1 MTLSSSAI
9 LILGIAAVV
18 GVVLGLVFYGGLYWT
33 VSRGLVSKRPALWF
47 LFSLLARVSIVIAG
61 FYFVSSYSIQG
72 STVPSLSIS
81 AHTRLPLGSASRAS
95 SSFATT
101 SSSSSSSFAGSSFTS
116 APVLSHSTEPV
127 LQMERLISCLLAFTI
142 TGLIIRWLSRP
153 SKLERL
159 PQLSELP
166 KSIGAA
172 ELPESSLETSSQEV
186 GHASDS

>member
-9 LILGIAAVV
+9 LVLAIAAVV

-61 FYFVSSYSIQG
+61 FYFVSSYPLPG
-72 STVPSLSIS
+72 SLFASSLV
-81 AHTRLPLGSASRAS
+81 AS
-95 SSFATT
+95 SSLA
-101 SSSSSSSFAGSSFTS
+101 SSSVASGL
-116 APVLSHSTEPV
+116 VLSHSTAPV
-127 LQMERLISCLLAFTI
+127 LQIERLISCLLAFTI

-159 PQLSELP
+159 PQLSERP
-166 KSIGAA
+166 KSMGASD
-172 ELPESSLETSSQEV
+172 LPEPSLETSSAEV

>member
-1 MTLSSSAI
+1 MTLSSSAV
-9 LILGIAAVV
+9 LVLAIAAVV

-33 VSRGLVSKRPALWF
+33 VSRGLVSKHPALWF

-61 FYFVSSYSIQG
+61 FYFVSSYPLQG

-81 AHTRLPLGSASRAS
+81 AHTRLPLGSASRA
-95 SSFATT
+95 

-159 PQLSELP
+159 PQLSEQP
-166 KSIGAA
+166 KSMGGSV
-172 ELPESSLETSSQEV
+172 LPEPSLETSSQEV

>member
-1 MTLSSSAI
+1 MTLSSSAV
-9 LILGIAAVV
+9 LVLAIAAVV

-61 FYFVSSYSIQG
+61 FYFVSSYPLQG

-95 SSFATT
+95 SS

-116 APVLSHSTEPV
+116 APVLSHSSEPV

-159 PQLSELP
+159 PQLSEQP
-166 KSIGAA
+166 KSMGGSV
-172 ELPESSLETSSQEV
+172 LPEPSLETSSQEV

>member
-1 MTLSSSAI
+1 MTFSSSAV
-9 LILGIAAVV
+9 LVLAIAAVV

-61 FYFVSSYSIQG
+61 FYFVSSYPI
-72 STVPSLSIS
+72 
-81 AHTRLPLGSASRAS
+81 LGSPVDL
-95 SSFATT
+95 
-101 SSSSSSSFAGSSFTS
+101 
-116 APVLSHSTEPV
+116 APVLTQSTAPV

-153 SKLERL
+153 SKQERL
-159 PQLSELP
+159 PQSSELP
-166 KSIGAA
+166 KSMGASGFSEPA
-172 ELPESSLETSSQEV
+172 LETSSQEV

>member
-1 MTLSSSAI
+1 MTLSSSAV
-9 LILGIAAVV
+9 LVLAIAAVV

-33 VSRGLVSKRPALWF
+33 VSRGLFSKRPALWF

-61 FYFVSSYSIQG
+61 FYFVSSYPLQG

-95 SSFATT
+95 SS
-101 SSSSSSSFAGSSFTS
+101 SSSSSSFAGSSFTS
-116 APVLSHSTEPV
+116 APVLSHSSEPV

-159 PQLSELP
+159 PQLSEQP
-166 KSIGAA
+166 KSMGGSV
-172 ELPESSLETSSQEV
+172 LPEPSLETSSQEV

>member
-1 MTLSSSAI
+1 MTLSSSAV
-9 LILGIAAVV
+9 LVLAIAAVV

-33 VSRGLVSKRPALWF
+33 VSRGLVSKHPALWF

-61 FYFVSSYSIQG
+61 FYFVSSYPLQG

-81 AHTRLPLGSASRAS
+81 AHTRLPLGSASRA
-95 SSFATT
+95 
-101 SSSSSSSFAGSSFTS
+101 SSSSSFAGSSFTS

-159 PQLSELP
+159 PQLSEQP
-166 KSIGAA
+166 KSMGGSV
-172 ELPESSLETSSQEV
+172 LPEPSLETSSQEV

>member
-1 MTLSSSAI
+1 MILSSSAI

-18 GVVLGLVFYGGLYWT
+18 GVVLGLIFYGGLYWT

-61 FYFVSSYSIQG
+61 FYFVSSYPIQG

-95 SSFATT
+95 S

-159 PQLSELP
+159 PQLSEQP
-166 KSIGAA
+166 KSMGGSV
-172 ELPESSLETSSQEV
+172 LPEPSLETSSQEV

>member
-9 LILGIAAVV
+9 LVLAIAAVV

-61 FYFVSSYSIQG
+61 FYFVSSYPLPG
-72 STVPSLSIS
+72 SLIASSLV
-81 AHTRLPLGSASRAS
+81 ASSLVAS
-95 SSFATT
+95 SSLA
-101 SSSSSSSFAGSSFTS
+101 SSSVASGL
-116 APVLSHSTEPV
+116 VLSHSTAPV

-159 PQLSELP
+159 PQLSERP
-166 KSIGAA
+166 KSVGASD
-172 ELPESSLETSSQEV
+172 LPEPSLETSSAEV

>member
-9 LILGIAAVV
+9 LVLSIAAVV

-61 FYFVSSYSIQG
+61 FYLVSSYPLPG
-72 STVPSLSIS
+72 SLFASSLV
-81 AHTRLPLGSASRAS
+81 AS
-95 SSFATT
+95 SSVA
-101 SSSSSSSFAGSSFTS
+101 SGL
-116 APVLSHSTEPV
+116 VLSRSTAPV

-159 PQLSELP
+159 RQLSERP
-166 KSIGAA
+166 KSVGASD
-172 ELPESSLETSSQEV
+172 LPEPSLETSSAEV

>member
-1 MTLSSSAI
+1 MTLSSSAV
-9 LILGIAAVV
+9 LVLAIAAVV

-33 VSRGLVSKRPALWF
+33 VSHGLVSKRPALWF

-61 FYFVSSYSIQG
+61 FYFVSSYPLQG
-72 STVPSLSIS
+72 LTVPSLSIS

-95 SSFATT
+95 SS

-159 PQLSELP
+159 PQLSEQP
-166 KSIGAA
+166 KSMGGSV
-172 ELPESSLETSSQEV
+172 LPEPSLETSSQEV

>member
-9 LILGIAAVV
+9 LVLAIAAVV

-61 FYFVSSYSIQG
+61 FYLVSSYPLPG
-72 STVPSLSIS
+72 SLFASSLV
-81 AHTRLPLGSASRAS
+81 AS
-95 SSFATT
+95 SSLA
-101 SSSSSSSFAGSSFTS
+101 SSSVASGL
-116 APVLSHSTEPV
+116 VLSHSTAPV

-159 PQLSELP
+159 PQLSERP
-166 KSIGAA
+166 KSVGASD
-172 ELPESSLETSSQEV
+172 LPEPSLETSSAEV

>member
-1 MTLSSSAI
+1 MTLSSSAV
-9 LILGIAAVV
+9 LVLAIAAVV

-61 FYFVSSYSIQG
+61 FYFVSSYPLQG
-72 STVPSLSIS
+72 LTVPSLSIS

-95 SSFATT
+95 S

-159 PQLSELP
+159 PQLSEQP
-166 KSIGAA
+166 KSMGGSV
-172 ELPESSLETSSQEV
+172 LPEPSLETSSQEV

>member
-9 LILGIAAVV
+9 LVLAIAAVV

-61 FYFVSSYSIQG
+61 FYFVSSYPLQG
-72 STVPSLSIS
+72 SLFASSLV
-81 AHTRLPLGSASRAS
+81 AS
-95 SSFATT
+95 SSLA
-101 SSSSSSSFAGSSFTS
+101 SSSVASGL
-116 APVLSHSTEPV
+116 VLSHSTSPV

-159 PQLSELP
+159 PQLSERP
-166 KSIGAA
+166 KSVGASD
-172 ELPESSLETSSQEV
+172 LPEPSLETSSAEV

>member
-9 LILGIAAVV
+9 LVLAIAAVV

-61 FYFVSSYSIQG
+61 FYFVSSYPLPG
-72 STVPSLSIS
+72 SLIASSLV
-81 AHTRLPLGSASRAS
+81 AS
-95 SSFATT
+95 SSLA
-101 SSSSSSSFAGSSFTS
+101 SSSVASGL
-116 APVLSHSTEPV
+116 VLSHSTAPV

-159 PQLSELP
+159 PQLSERP
-166 KSIGAA
+166 KSVGASD
-172 ELPESSLETSSQEV
+172 LPEPSLETSSAEV

>member
-9 LILGIAAVV
+9 LVLAIAAVV

-61 FYFVSSYSIQG
+61 FYFVSSYPLQG
-72 STVPSLSIS
+72 SLIASSLV
-81 AHTRLPLGSASRAS
+81 AS
-95 SSFATT
+95 SSLA
-101 SSSSSSSFAGSSFTS
+101 SSSVASGL
-116 APVLSHSTEPV
+116 VLSHSTAPV

-159 PQLSELP
+159 PQLSERP
-166 KSIGAA
+166 KSVGASD
-172 ELPESSLETSSQEV
+172 LPEPSLETSSAEV

>member
-1 MTLSSSAI
+1 MILSSSAI

-18 GVVLGLVFYGGLYWT
+18 GVVLGLIFYGGLYWT

-81 AHTRLPLGSASRAS
+81 AHTRLPLGSASRA
-95 SSFATT
+95 

>member
-9 LILGIAAVV
+9 LVLAIAAVV

-61 FYFVSSYSIQG
+61 FYLVSSYPLPG
-72 STVPSLSIS
+72 SLFASSLV
-81 AHTRLPLGSASRAS
+81 AS
-95 SSFATT
+95 SSVA
-101 SSSSSSSFAGSSFTS
+101 SGL
-116 APVLSHSTEPV
+116 VLSRSTAPV

-159 PQLSELP
+159 RQLSERP
-166 KSIGAA
+166 KSVGASD
-172 ELPESSLETSSQEV
+172 LPEPSLETSSAEV

>member
-1 MTLSSSAI
+1 MTLSSSAV
-9 LILGIAAVV
+9 LVLAIAAVV

-61 FYFVSSYSIQG
+61 FYLVSSYPLPG
-72 STVPSLSIS
+72 SLV
-81 AHTRLPLGSASRAS
+81 AS
-95 SSFATT
+95 SSVA
-101 SSSSSSSFAGSSFTS
+101 SGL
-116 APVLSHSTEPV
+116 VLSHSTAPV

-159 PQLSELP
+159 PQLSERP
-166 KSIGAA
+166 KSMGASD
-172 ELPESSLETSSQEV
+172 LPEPSLETSSAEV

>member
-1 MTLSSSAI
+1 MTLSSSAV
-9 LILGIAAVV
+9 LVLAIAAVV

-33 VSRGLVSKRPALWF
+33 VSHGLVSKRPALWF

-61 FYFVSSYSIQG
+61 FYFVSSYPLQG

-95 SSFATT
+95 SS
-101 SSSSSSSFAGSSFTS
+101 SSSSFAGSSFTS
-116 APVLSHSTEPV
+116 APVLSHSSEPV

-159 PQLSELP
+159 PQLSEQP
-166 KSIGAA
+166 KSMGGSV
-172 ELPESSLETSSQEV
+172 LPEPSLETSSQEV

>member
-9 LILGIAAVV
+9 LVLAIAAVV

-33 VSRGLVSKRPALWF
+33 VSRGLISKRPALWF

-61 FYFVSSYSIQG
+61 FYFVSSYPLPG
-72 STVPSLSIS
+72 SLFASSLV
-81 AHTRLPLGSASRAS
+81 AS
-95 SSFATT
+95 SSLA
-101 SSSSSSSFAGSSFTS
+101 SSSVASGL
-116 APVLSHSTEPV
+116 VLSHSTSPV

-159 PQLSELP
+159 PQLSERP
-166 KSIGAA
+166 KSVGASD
-172 ELPESSLETSSQEV
+172 LPEPSLETSSAEV

>member
-1 MTLSSSAI
+1 MILSSSAI

-18 GVVLGLVFYGGLYWT
+18 GVVLGLIFYGGLYWT

-101 SSSSSSSFAGSSFTS
+101 SSSSSFAGSSFTS

-159 PQLSELP
+159 PQLSEQP
-166 KSIGAA
+166 KSMGGSV
-172 ELPESSLETSSQEV
+172 LPEPSLETSSQEV

>member
-9 LILGIAAVV
+9 LVLAIAAVV

-61 FYFVSSYSIQG
+61 FYFVSSYPLQG
-72 STVPSLSIS
+72 SLIASSLV
-81 AHTRLPLGSASRAS
+81 AS
-95 SSFATT
+95 SSLA
-101 SSSSSSSFAGSSFTS
+101 SSSVASGL
-116 APVLSHSTEPV
+116 VLSHSTAPV
-127 LQMERLISCLLAFTI
+127 LQIERLISCLLAFTI

-159 PQLSELP
+159 PQLSERP
-166 KSIGAA
+166 KSMGASD
-172 ELPESSLETSSQEV
+172 LPEPSLETSSAEV

>member
-1 MTLSSSAI
+1 MILSSSAI

-18 GVVLGLVFYGGLYWT
+18 GVVLGLIFYGGLYWT

-95 SSFATT
+95 SS
-101 SSSSSSSFAGSSFTS
+101 SSSSFAGSSFTS

-159 PQLSELP
+159 PQLSEQP
-166 KSIGAA
+166 KSMGGSV
-172 ELPESSLETSSQEV
+172 LPEPSLETSSQEV

>member
-9 LILGIAAVV
+9 LVLAIAAVV

-61 FYFVSSYSIQG
+61 FYFVSSYPLPG
-72 STVPSLSIS
+72 SLIASSLV
-81 AHTRLPLGSASRAS
+81 ASSLVAS
-95 SSFATT
+95 SSVA
-101 SSSSSSSFAGSSFTS
+101 SSSLASSSVASGL
-116 APVLSHSTEPV
+116 VLSHSTSPV

-159 PQLSELP
+159 PQLSERP
-166 KSIGAA
+166 KSMGASD
-172 ELPESSLETSSQEV
+172 LPEPSLETSSAEV

>member
-9 LILGIAAVV
+9 LVLAIAAVV

-61 FYFVSSYSIQG
+61 FYFVSSYPLPG
-72 STVPSLSIS
+72 SLF
-81 AHTRLPLGSASRAS
+81 AS
-95 SSFATT
+95 SSVA
-101 SSSSSSSFAGSSFTS
+101 SSSLASSSVASGLVF
-116 APVLSHSTEPV
+116 SHSTAPV

-159 PQLSELP
+159 PQLSERP
-166 KSIGAA
+166 KSMGASD
-172 ELPESSLETSSQEV
+172 LPEPSLETSSAEV

>member
-1 MTLSSSAI
+1 MTLSSSAV
-9 LILGIAAVV
+9 LVLAIAAVV

-61 FYFVSSYSIQG
+61 FYFVSSYPLPG
-72 STVPSLSIS
+72 SLIASSLV
-81 AHTRLPLGSASRAS
+81 ASSLVAS
-95 SSFATT
+95 SSVA
-101 SSSSSSSFAGSSFTS
+101 SGL
-116 APVLSHSTEPV
+116 VLSHSTAPV

-159 PQLSELP
+159 PQLSERP
-166 KSIGAA
+166 KSMGASD
-172 ELPESSLETSSQEV
+172 LPEPSLETSSAEV